1 MCGAA
6 LADAAAADAA
16 AAAPAPADATTA
28 PVVLTAVL
36 QSTARDLCL

>member
-1 MCGAA
+1 MSAAA
-6 LADAAAADAA
+6 LANAAAAAP
-16 AAAPAPADATTA
+16 APAPADATTA